1 MREWFDDPAKKEAL
15 RSLAGAAFAAALM
28 TALGPFG
35 TYDAMETPARA
46 LYWFTVIGLTWL
58 QSDLVTRFLERALAG
73 RLPRP
78 NLTIPA
84 IAALIVALPAT
95 AVVIVVTQ
103 LMMPGVQISLGQ
115 TLWQVFVVI
124 LVFSLAFN
132 NLGGA
137 TSEAAAE
144 GEALEAERRM
154 EQARLRQDAGLRQ
167 DVGPRQDAAPR
178 EETRAMPRN
187 DTPVPSPA
195 PAPDMRF
202 RRRFPAGLTG
212 RLLCLEMEDHYLR
225 IHTDKGSDII
235 LMRMSDA
242 EEELSDVAGLRV
254 HRSWW
259 VAREAVT
266 GIRRDGTRLLLQ
278 LENGLEIPVGKTY
291 RGALRDAG
299 WQNAAS

>member
-1 MREWFDDPAKKEAL
+1 MREWFDNPAKKEAL
-15 RSLAGAAFAAALM
+15 RSVAGAAFAAVLM

-46 LYWFTVIGLTWL
+46 LYWFTVIGLIWL
-58 QSDLVTRFLERALAG
+58 QSDLVTRFLERALAL

-78 NLTIPA
+78 NLTLPA

-154 EQARLRQDAGLRQ
+154 EEARLR
-167 DVGPRQDAAPR
+167 
-178 EETRAMPRN
+178 EEARVVSR
-187 DTPVPSPA
+187 DDA
-195 PAPDMRF
+195 PAPDERF

-242 EEELSDVAGLRV
+242 EEELSVDEGLRV

-266 GIRRDGTRLLLQ
+266 GVRRDGTRLLLL
-278 LENGLEIPVGKTY
+278 LENGLEVPVGKTY

-299 WQNAAS
+299 WRNAGNHDAAD

>member
-1 MREWFDDPAKKEAL
+1 MREWFDNPAKKEAL

-46 LYWFTVIGLTWL
+46 LYWFTVIGLIWL

-103 LMMPGVQISLGQ
+103 LMMPGVQTSLGQ

-154 EQARLRQDAGLRQ
+154 EEARLRQDA
-167 DVGPRQDAAPR
+167 
-178 EETRAMPRN
+178 RAVSR
-187 DTPVPSPA
+187 DDA
-195 PAPDMRF
+195 PAPDTRF

-242 EEELSDVAGLRV
+242 EEELSLVDGLRV

-266 GIRRDGTRLLLQ
+266 GVRRDGTRLLLL
-278 LENGLEIPVGKTY
+278 LENGLEVPVGKTY

-299 WQNAAS
+299 WQNAGNHDAAD

>member
-1 MREWFDDPAKKEAL
+1 MREWFDNPAKKEAL

-46 LYWFTVIGLTWL
+46 LYWFTVIGLIWL

-154 EQARLRQDAGLRQ
+154 EEARLRQEA
-167 DVGPRQDAAPR
+167 
-178 EETRAMPRN
+178 RAVSR
-187 DTPVPSPA
+187 DDA
-195 PAPDMRF
+195 PAPDARF

-242 EEELSDVAGLRV
+242 EEELSLVDGLRV

-266 GIRRDGTRLLLQ
+266 GVRRDGTRLLLL
-278 LENGLEIPVGKTY
+278 LENGLEVPVGKTY

-299 WQNAAS
+299 WQNAGNHDAAD

>member
-1 MREWFDDPAKKEAL
+1 MREWFDDPVKKEAL

-35 TYDAMETPARA
+35 TYEALETPARA
-46 LYWFTVIGLTWL
+46 LYWFTVIGLIWL

-154 EQARLRQDAGLRQ
+154 EEARLREEAGLRE
-167 DVGPRQDAAPR
+167 DA
-178 EETRAMPRN
+178 RAMPRN
-187 DTPVPSPA
+187 DANIPP
-195 PAPDMRF
+195 PAPDTRF

-242 EEELSDVAGLRV
+242 EEELSDVEGLRV

-266 GIRRDGTRLLLQ
+266 GVKRDGTRLLLQ

-299 WQNAAS
+299 WQNVAS

>member
-1 MREWFDDPAKKEAL
+1 MREWFDNRAKTEAL
-15 RSLAGAAFAAALM
+15 RSLVGAVVAALLM

-35 TYDAMETPARA
+35 TFDAMETPERA
-46 LYWFTVIGLTWL
+46 LYWFTVIGLIWL
-58 QSDLVTRFLERALAG
+58 QSDLVTRFLERALIG
-73 RLPRP
+73 RVPRP

-84 IAALIVALPAT
+84 TAALIVALPAT

-103 LMMPGVQISLGQ
+103 LMMPETRISPGQ

-132 NLGGA
+132 NLDGA

-154 EQARLRQDAGLRQ
+154 EEERLR
-167 DVGPRQDAAPR
+167 
-178 EETRAMPRN
+178 EEARAMPRQRA
-187 DTPVPSPA
+187 SP
-195 PAPDMRF
+195 PEIRF

-242 EEELSDVAGLRV
+242 EEELADVAGLRV

-266 GIRRDGTRLLLQ
+266 GIKRDGTRLLLR

-291 RGALRDAG
+291 RAALRDAG
-299 WQNAAS
+299 WQNATL

>member
-1 MREWFDDPAKKEAL
+1 MREWFDNSAKKEAL

-35 TYDAMETPARA
+35 TYDMLETPARA
-46 LYWFTVIGLTWL
+46 FYWFTVIGLIWL

-78 NLTIPA
+78 NLTIPT
-84 IAALIVALPAT
+84 IAAVIVALPAT

-137 TSEAAAE
+137 TTEAAAE

-154 EQARLRQDAGLRQ
+154 EEARLREEALLREDA
-167 DVGPRQDAAPR
+167 
-178 EETRAMPRN
+178 RAMPRN
-187 DTPVPSPA
+187 EA

-242 EEELSDVAGLRV
+242 EEELSEVEGLRV

>member
-1 MREWFDDPAKKEAL
+1 MRERYDNPAIKEAL
-15 RSLAGAAFAAALM
+15 RSIAGAVFAAVLM

-35 TYDAMETPARA
+35 TYNAMETPARA
-46 LYWFTVIGLTWL
+46 LYWFSVIGLIWL

-78 NLTIPA
+78 NLTLPV
-84 IAALIVALPAT
+84 IAASIVALPAT
-95 AVVIVVTQ
+95 AVVVVITE
-103 LMMPGVQISLGQ
+103 LMIPAAQISLWQ
-115 TLWQVFVVI
+115 MLWQVFVVL

-137 TSEAAAE
+137 TIEAAAE

-154 EQARLRQDAGLRQ
+154 EEERLRDEARAAAKPDITPPDA
-167 DVGPRQDAAPR
+167 
-178 EETRAMPRN
+178 
-187 DTPVPSPA
+187 S
-195 PAPDMRF
+195 F
-202 RRRFPAGLTG
+202 RRRFPPGLTG

-235 LMRMSDA
+235 LMRMADA
-242 EEELSDVAGLRV
+242 ERELADVEGMRV

-266 GIRRDGTRLLLQ
+266 GMVRDGPRLLLR
-278 LENGLEIPVGKTY
+278 LENGVDIPVGKTY
-291 RGALRDAG
+291 RPALKDAG
-299 WQNAAS
+299 WSDES

>member
-1 MREWFDDPAKKEAL
+1 MREWFDNPAKKEAL

-46 LYWFTVIGLTWL
+46 LYWFTVIGLIWL

-154 EQARLRQDAGLRQ
+154 EEARLRQEA
-167 DVGPRQDAAPR
+167 
-178 EETRAMPRN
+178 RAVSR
-187 DTPVPSPA
+187 DDA
-195 PAPDMRF
+195 PAPDTRF

-242 EEELSDVAGLRV
+242 EEELSEIEGLRV

-266 GIRRDGTRLLLQ
+266 GVRRDGTRLLLQ
-278 LENGLEIPVGKTY
+278 LENGLEVPVGKTY

-299 WQNAAS
+299 WQNAGNHDAAD

>member
-1 MREWFDDPAKKEAL
+1 MDSPAKKEAL
-15 RSLAGAAFAAALM
+15 RSVAGAGFAAALM

-46 LYWFTVIGLTWL
+46 LYWFSVIGLIWL

-78 NLTIPA
+78 NITLPA
-84 IAALIVALPAT
+84 LAALVVALPAT
-95 AVVIVVTQ
+95 AVVVVITD
-103 LMMPGVQISLGQ
+103 LMMPDAQINLLQ
-115 TLWQVFVVI
+115 MLWQVFLVL

-137 TSEAAAE
+137 TIEAAAE

-154 EQARLRQDAGLRQ
+154 EHERLRDEARA
-167 DVGPRQDAAPR
+167 AAPR
-178 EETRAMPRN
+178 E
-187 DTPVPSPA
+187 SLPA
-195 PAPDMRF
+195 DATF
-202 RRRFPAGLTG
+202 RRRFPPGLTG

-235 LMRMSDA
+235 LMRMADA
-242 EEELSDVAGLRV
+242 EQELAGVEGMRV

-266 GIRRDGTRLLLQ
+266 GMTRDGTRLLIH

-291 RGALRDAG
+291 RAALKEAGWRDA
-299 WQNAAS
+299 AD

>member
-1 MREWFDDPAKKEAL
+1 MREWFDNPAKKEAL

-35 TYDAMETPARA
+35 TYDAMEMPARA
-46 LYWFTVIGLTWL
+46 LYWFTVIGLIWL

-154 EQARLRQDAGLRQ
+154 EEARLREEADLRQDARLLA
-167 DVGPRQDAAPR
+167 DAH
-178 EETRAMPRN
+178 AMPRN
-187 DTPVPSPA
+187 DAPVPSPA
-195 PAPDMRF
+195 PAPDTRF

-242 EEELSDVAGLRV
+242 EEELSEIEGLRV

-266 GIRRDGTRLLLQ
+266 GVRRDGTRLLLQ
-278 LENGLEIPVGKTY
+278 LENGLEVPVGKTY

-299 WQNAAS
+299 WQNAGNHDAAD

>member
-1 MREWFDDPAKKEAL
+1 MREWFDDPVKKEAL

-35 TYDAMETPARA
+35 TYEALETPARA
-46 LYWFTVIGLTWL
+46 LYWFTVIGLIWL

-154 EQARLRQDAGLRQ
+154 EEARLREEAGLRE
-167 DVGPRQDAAPR
+167 DA
-178 EETRAMPRN
+178 RAMPRN
-187 DTPVPSPA
+187 DANIPP
-195 PAPDMRF
+195 PAPDTRF

-242 EEELSDVAGLRV
+242 EEELSDVEGLRV

-266 GIRRDGTRLLLQ
+266 GVKRNGTRLLLQ

-299 WQNAAS
+299 WQNVAS

>member
-1 MREWFDDPAKKEAL
+1 MREWFDDTAKKEAL
-15 RSLAGAAFAAALM
+15 RSIAGAAFAAVLM

-35 TYDAMETPARA
+35 TYDAMETPTRA
-46 LYWFTVIGLTWL
+46 LYWFSVIGLIWL
-58 QSDLVTRFLERALAG
+58 QSDLVSRFLERALTG
-73 RLPRP
+73 RVPRP

-84 IAALIVALPAT
+84 IAAIIVALPAT

-154 EQARLRQDAGLRQ
+154 EEERLR
-167 DVGPRQDAAPR
+167 
-178 EETRAMPRN
+178 EEARHPIPDPP
-187 DTPVPSPA
+187 DTT
-195 PAPDMRF
+195 F
-202 RRRFPAGLTG
+202 RRRFPPGLTG

-225 IHTDKGSDII
+225 IHTDRGSDII

-242 EEELSDVAGLRV
+242 ESELAGVDGLRV

-259 VAREAVT
+259 VARDAVT
-266 GIRRDGTRLLLQ
+266 GTRRDGARLLLR
-278 LENGLEIPVGKTY
+278 LENGLEVPVGKTY
-291 RGALRDAG
+291 RAALREAG
-299 WQNAAS
+299 WRNGGDHDAAD

>member
-1 MREWFDDPAKKEAL
+1 MREWFDNPAKKEAL

-46 LYWFTVIGLTWL
+46 LYWFTVIGLIWL

-115 TLWQVFVVI
+115 TLWHVFVVI

-154 EQARLRQDAGLRQ
+154 EEARLRQEAGLR
-167 DVGPRQDAAPR
+167 
-178 EETRAMPRN
+178 EESRAMPRN
-187 DTPVPSPA
+187 D
-195 PAPDMRF
+195 APDTRF

-242 EEELSDVAGLRV
+242 EEELSLVDGLRV

-266 GIRRDGTRLLLQ
+266 GVRRDGTRLLLL
-278 LENGLEIPVGKTY
+278 LENGLEVPVGKTY

-299 WQNAAS
+299 WQNAGNHDAAD